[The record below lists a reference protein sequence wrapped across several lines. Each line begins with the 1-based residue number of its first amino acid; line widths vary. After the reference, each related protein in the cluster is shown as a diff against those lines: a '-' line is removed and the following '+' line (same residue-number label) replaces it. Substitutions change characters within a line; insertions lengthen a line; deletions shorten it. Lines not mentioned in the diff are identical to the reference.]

1 MVLKRLAFA
10 ALVVGLGIEPLVAH
24 VVAREETSSLEDTRS
39 SFHDLRMEPLD
50 LIAPS
55 FMHPVLSRFQ
65 QTRDRL
71 PQESTGY
78 LGLTAIVLAIA
89 AIASRRR
96 TYDPTQATP
105 AIDLRL
111 AAAIAVVFA
120 ILSFG
125 AEIKIPGRPA
135 GIPMPAALFA
145 ELPVLRQARAPGRHV
160 ILAAL
165 GVSILA
171 AAGWQRVPR
180 RHWRVGLAL
189 AMAFEFWPAVPLF
202 NVHVDE
208 VYYRIASQPGRFAIL
223 DVPVGMRDG
232 TRVLGQ
238 LDSSHLLAQTVHHK
252 AIVGGMVSRLSNETW
267 KAASSAP
274 LVRSLLDHADPS
286 PAPPE
291 EVAAYFS
298 RWRISA
304 IVLQRDASD
313 QDRQLIEAS
322 LKVVRRERFADGAEL
337 WWLR

>member
-1 MVLKRLAFA
+1 LA
-10 ALVVGLGIEPLVAH
+10 ALIVGLAIAPLVVH
-24 VVAREETSSLEDTRS
+24 VVAREKVSSLEDTRA
-39 SFHDLRMEPLD
+39 SFREHVMEPLD
-50 LIAPS
+50 LITPS
-55 FMHPVLSRFQ
+55 FMHPVLSRFERS
-65 QTRDRL
+65 RDRF

-78 LGLTAIVLAIA
+78 LGLIAIALAITA
-89 AIASRRR
+89 LVGRRR
-96 TYDPTQATP
+96 IYDPRQAAPVTN
-105 AIDLRL
+105 LRL

-125 AEIKIPGRPA
+125 AEIKITGRPA

-145 ELPVLRQARAPGRHV
+145 EVPILRQARAPGRHV

-180 RHWRVGLAL
+180 RRWRIGLAL

-202 NVHVDE
+202 NAHVDE
-208 VYYRIASQPGRFAIL
+208 AYYRIASQPGHFAVL
-223 DVPVGMRDG
+223 DVPASMRDG

-238 LDSSHLLAQTVHHK
+238 PVSHLLAQTVHHK
-252 AIVGGMVSRLSNETW
+252 PIIGGVVSRLSDESW

-274 LVRSLLDHADPS
+274 LVRSLLDPTDRS

-304 IVLQRDASD
+304 IVLQRDASER
-313 QDRQLIEAS
+313 DRQLIEAS
-322 LKVVRRERFADGAEL
+322 LKIVRRERFADGSEL